1 MIKNEIKVLSDVE
14 HIKKRS
20 GMYIGSSAN
29 EAHERFLFGK
39 FQSVTYVPGLVK
51 LIDEII
57 DNSVDEA
64 IRTNFKFANKIDVD
78 FKGNKVIVEDNGRG
92 IPQAM
97 VVDQTGAEL
106 PGPVA
111 AWTIPKAGGNFGDD
125 AERKTGGMNGV
136 GSSLTNIFS
145 VTFAGATCDGKNE
158 IVVRCSNGMENKSWD
173 IVPASKKEFVKAKTG
188 TIVSFIPDFSHFE
201 TNGFSEVY
209 RDITLDRLQ
218 TLAVVFPD
226 IQFTFCGKKVDGNFK
241 KFAKQFGENVVI
253 QETDKVSMSFATSPD
268 GFRHLTYVNNIHTK
282 NGGHHVECVF
292 DDICEH
298 LLPGIKKKYKG
309 IEVSKARVKECMT
322 MLMFIRDMSN
332 MRFDSQTKERL
343 TSPFGEIRAHIQ
355 IDAKKIANAILKD
368 EGLIM
373 PIVEAALARKLAAEK
388 AAETKANKKAAKAK
402 VQKHIKAN
410 LYGKDADTT
419 LFLTEGD
426 SAIGYL
432 IEVRDRELHGG
443 YPLRGKFMNTWG
455 MSGVDI
461 MKNKEAFDIC
471 AITGLTIGD
480 EDISSMG
487 YRNIAIMTDADV
499 DGTGSIYPSLLAFF
513 TQWPQ
518 LYKEGRVRFVKTPVI
533 IAQIG
538 KEQKWFYDLPEYE
551 AAKDKLP
558 KHSIRY
564 IKGLGSLQKSEYK
577 QMIMNPKYD
586 VVQLPDDWKEQFEML
601 LGKDP
606 APRKVWMS

>member
-1 MIKNEIKVLSDVE
+1 MIKNEIRVLSDIE

-20 GMYIGSSAN
+20 GMYIGSSSN
-29 EAHERFLFGK
+29 ESHERFLFGEFK
-39 FQSVTYVPGLVK
+39 SVQYVPGLVK

-64 IRTNFKFANKIDVD
+64 IRTSFKFANKIDVIIKD
-78 FKGNKVIVEDNGRG
+78 NQVSVADNGRG

-97 VVDQTGAEL
+97 VVDQTGTEL

-145 VTFAGATCDGKNE
+145 VLFTGITSDGENE
-158 IVVRCSNGMENKSWD
+158 ITVNCSNGMENKGWSTKK
-173 IVPASKKEFVKAKTG
+173 SKGKG
-188 TIVSFIPDFSHFE
+188 TTVVFIPDFSHFE
-201 TNGFSEVY
+201 ENSLSQIY
-209 RDITLDRLQ
+209 LDITLDRLQ

-226 IQFTFCGKKVDGNFK
+226 IAFTFNGKKVDGNFK
-241 KFAKQFGENVVI
+241 KFSKQFGEEVVI
-253 QETDKVSMSFATSPD
+253 QENDNVSMAFTSSPD

-282 NGGHHVECVF
+282 NGGHHIDCVM
-292 DDICEH
+292 DDITEH
-298 LLPGIKKKYKG
+298 LIPAIKKKYKG
-309 IEVSKARVKECMT
+309 IEVSKARVKECLT
-322 MLMFIRDMSN
+322 ILMFIRDMSN

-343 TSPFGEIRAHIQ
+343 TSPFGEIRSHIQ
-355 IDAKKIANAILKD
+355 IDAKKIAQAVLKN
-368 EGLIM
+368 EALIM

-388 AAETKANKKAAKAK
+388 AAETKANKAALKAK

-410 LYGKDADTT
+410 KYGKDADTT

-455 MSGVDI
+455 MTGADI

-480 EDISSMG
+480 EDISSMT

-499 DGTGSIYPSLLAFF
+499 DGTGSIYPSLLAYF
-513 TQWPQ
+513 TQWPELFKQ
-518 LYKEGRVRFVKTPVI
+518 GRVRFVKTPVI
-533 IAQIG
+533 IAQVG
-538 KEQKWFYDLPEYE
+538 KEQKWFYDLPEYDS
-551 AAKDKLP
+551 AKDSMP

-564 IKGLGSLQKSEYK
+564 IKGLGSLEKHEYK

-586 VVQLPDDWKEQFEML
+586 VVQLPENWKELFEML
-601 LGKDP
+601 LGKDS
-606 APRKVWMS
+606 APRKAWMS

>member
-29 EAHERFLFGK
+29 EQHERFLFGSYV
-39 FQSVTYVPGLVK
+39 FVPYVPGLVK

-64 IRTNFKFANKIDVD
+64 IRTNFKFANKIDVQI
-78 FKGNKVIVEDNGRG
+78 KGNKVIVEDNGRG

-97 VVDQTGAEL
+97 VTDQTGQQI

-145 VTFAGATCDGKNE
+145 VMFAGATCDGENE
-158 IVVRCSNGMENKSWD
+158 IVVRCSNGMENKSWAS
-173 IVPASKKEFVKAKTG
+173 VPASKKEHVKAKTG
-188 TIVSFIPDFSHFE
+188 TIVSFIPDFEHFE
-201 TNGFSEVY
+201 TNELNDMY
-209 RDITLDRLQ
+209 HAITLDRLQ
-218 TLAVVFPD
+218 TLAVIYPG
-226 IQFTFCGKKVDGNFK
+226 IQFTFNGKKVDGNFK

-253 QETDKVSMSFATSPD
+253 QETDNVSMAFATSPD

-292 DDICEH
+292 DDICEY

-309 IEVSKARVKECMT
+309 IEVSKARVKECLT

-343 TSPFGEIRAHIQ
+343 TSPFGEIRNHIQ

-606 APRKVWMS
+606 APRKAWMS

>member
-1 MIKNEIKVLSDVE
+1 MIDNKIEMLSDKE
-14 HIKKRS
+14 HVLRRP
-20 GMYIGSSAN
+20 GMYIGSVAN
-29 EAHERFLFGK
+29 EAHERFLFGEFK
-39 FQSVTYVPGLVK
+39 KVEYVAGVLKLV
-51 LIDEII
+51 DEII

-64 IRTNFKFANKIDVD
+64 IRTSFKFANKISVNIDLSS
-78 FKGNKVIVEDNGRG
+78 NKVIVEDNGRG
-92 IPQAM
+92 IPQGM
-97 VVDQTGAEL
+97 VVTPEGEEI

-111 AWTIPKAGGNFGDD
+111 AWTRTKAGGNFGDD
-125 AERKTGGMNGV
+125 KERVTGGQNGV

-145 VTFAGATCDGKNE
+145 VIFTGITSDGKNE
-158 IVVRCSNGMENKSWD
+158 LTVNCSNNAENISWKSRS
-173 IVPASKKEFVKAKTG
+173 SKSNG
-188 TIVSFIPDFSHFE
+188 TRVEFIPDFSHFE
-201 TNGFSEVY
+201 MSKFEEIY
-209 RDITLDRLQ
+209 LDITLDRLQ
-218 TLAVVFPD
+218 TLAVVYPD
-226 IQFTFCGKKVDGNFK
+226 IEFKFNGKKVQGHFK
-241 KFAKQFGENVVI
+241 KFASQFGKDVII
-253 QETDKVSMSFATSPD
+253 QETDKVSMAFTTSPD

-309 IEVSKARVKECMT
+309 IEVSKARVKECLT

-564 IKGLGSLQKSEYK
+564 IKGLGSLQKAEYK

-586 VVQLPDDWKEQFEML
+586 VVQLPDDWKDQFEML

>member
-1 MIKNEIKVLSDVE
+1 MIKNEIKVLSDIE

-29 EAHERFLFGK
+29 EAHGRFLFGN
-39 FQSVTYVPGLVK
+39 FTQVNYVPGLVK

-64 IRTNFKFANKIDVD
+64 IRTNFKFANKIDVQI
-78 FKGNKVIVEDNGRG
+78 KNNQVSVSDNGRG

-97 VVDQTGAEL
+97 VTDQNGEQI

-145 VTFAGATCDGKNE
+145 VLFTGITSDGENE
-158 IVVRCSNGMENKSWD
+158 ITVNCSNGMENKGWSTKK
-173 IVPASKKEFVKAKTG
+173 SKGKG
-188 TIVSFIPDFSHFE
+188 TSVIFTPDFSHFE
-201 TNGFSEVY
+201 ENSLSQIY
-209 RDITLDRLQ
+209 LDITLDRLK
-218 TLAVVFPD
+218 TLAVIYPD
-226 IQFTFCGKKVDGNFK
+226 IQFTFNGKKVDGNFK
-241 KFAKQFGENVVI
+241 KYANQFGKDVVI
-253 QETDKVSMSFATSPD
+253 QETDNVSLAFTTSPD

-282 NGGHHVECVF
+282 NGGHHVECVM

-309 IEVSKARVKECMT
+309 IEVTKARVKECLT

-343 TSPFGEIRAHIQ
+343 TSTYGDIRNHIQ
-355 IDAKKIANAILKD
+355 LDAKKIAQALLKN
-368 EGLIM
+368 EALIM

-388 AAETKANKKAAKAK
+388 AAETKAAKKATKAK
-402 VQKHIKAN
+402 VHKHIKAN
-410 LYGKDADTT
+410 QCGKDADTT

-432 IEVRDRELHGG
+432 IDVRDRELHGG
-443 YPLRGKFMNTWG
+443 FPLRGKVMNSWG
-455 MSGVDI
+455 MSYADM
-461 MKNKEAFDIC
+461 MKNKELFDIC
-471 AITGLTIGD
+471 AITGLILGEKAENTN
-480 EDISSMG
+480 
-487 YRNIAIMTDADV
+487 YRNIAIMTDADH
-499 DGTGSIYPSLLAFF
+499 DGLGSIYPALLAFF
-513 TQWPQ
+513 SNWPELFEQ
-518 LYKEGRVRFVKTPVI
+518 GRIRFVKTPVI

-538 KEQKWFYDLPEYE
+538 KTQKWFYTVAEYE
-551 AAKDKLP
+551 EAKDTLP

-564 IKGLGSLQKSEYK
+564 IKGLGSLQRDEYK
-577 QMIMNPKYD
+577 EMIQNPVYD
-586 VVQLPDDWKEQFEML
+586 VVKLPENWKELFEML
-601 LGKDP
+601 MGNDPELRKDWMLG
-606 APRKVWMS
+606 

>member
-1 MIKNEIKVLSDVE
+1 MINNEIKVLSDVE

-29 EAHERFLFGK
+29 EAHDRFLFGK
-39 FQSVTYVPGLVK
+39 FQSITYVPGLVK

-92 IPQAM
+92 IPQSM
-97 VVDQTGAEL
+97 VVDQTGTEL

-158 IVVRCSNGMENKSWD
+158 IVVRCSNGMENKSWE
-173 IVPASKKEFVKAKTG
+173 IRPASNKEFVKAKTG
-188 TIVSFIPDFSHFE
+188 TVVSFIPDFTHFE
-201 TNGFSEVY
+201 TNGFNEIY

-241 KFAKQFGENVVI
+241 KFSKQFGEEVVI
-253 QETDKVSMSFATSPD
+253 QETNNVSMSFATSPD

-309 IEVSKARVKECMT
+309 IEVTKARVKECIT
-322 MLMFIRDMSN
+322 MIMFIRDMSN

-343 TSPFGEIRAHIQ
+343 TSPFGEIRSHIQ
-355 IDAKKIANAILKD
+355 IDAKKIATAILKS
-368 EGLIM
+368 EKLIM

-388 AAETKANKKAAKAK
+388 AAETKAAKKASKAK

-410 LYGKDADTT
+410 QYGKDADTT

-455 MSGVDI
+455 MAAGDI
-461 MKNKEAFDIC
+461 LKNSEAFDIC
-471 AITGLTIGD
+471 AITGLTIG
-480 EDISSMG
+480 EKAENVA

-513 TQWPQ
+513 THWPE
-518 LYKEGRVRFVKTPVI
+518 LFHEGRIRFVKTPVI
-533 IAQIG
+533 IATVG

-551 AAKDKLP
+551 EAKEKLG

-564 IKGLGSLQKSEYK
+564 IKGLGSLEKHEYK
-577 QMIMNPKYD
+577 QMIMNPRYD
-586 VVQLPDDWKEQFEML
+586 VVQLPENWKELFEML
-601 LGKDP
+601 LGDDP
-606 APRKVWMS
+606 EKRKAWMS

>member
-29 EAHERFLFGK
+29 EAHERFLFGEYK
-39 FQSVTYVPGLVK
+39 SVTYVPGLVK

-64 IRTNFKFANKIDVD
+64 IRTNFKFANKIDV
-78 FKGNKVIVEDNGRG
+78 KISNNKVTVSDNGRG

-97 VVDQTGAEL
+97 VVDQTGEEI

-145 VTFAGATCDGKNE
+145 VMFTGVTCDGENE
-158 IVVRCSNGMENKSWD
+158 ITVRCSNGMENKSWTTRKGK
-173 IVPASKKEFVKAKTG
+173 SKG
-188 TIVSFIPDFSHFE
+188 TSVEFIPDFEHFE
-201 TNGFSEVY
+201 TNTMGEIY
-209 RDITLDRLQ
+209 NEITLDRLQ
-218 TLAVVFPD
+218 TLAVVYPD
-226 IQFTFCGKKVDGNFK
+226 IQFTFNGKKVDGNFK

-253 QETDKVSMSFATSPD
+253 QETDNVSMAFATSPD

-606 APRKVWMS
+606 APRKAWMS

>member
-1 MIKNEIKVLSDVE
+1 MIDNKIEMLSDKE
-14 HIKKRS
+14 HVLRRP
-20 GMYIGSSAN
+20 GMYIGSVAN
-29 EAHERFLFGK
+29 EAHERFLFGEFK
-39 FQSVTYVPGLVK
+39 KVEYVAGVLKLV
-51 LIDEII
+51 DEII

-64 IRTNFKFANKIDVD
+64 IRTSFKFANKISVNIDLSS
-78 FKGNKVIVEDNGRG
+78 NKVIVEDNGRG
-92 IPQAM
+92 IPQGM
-97 VVDQTGAEL
+97 VVTPEGEEI

-111 AWTIPKAGGNFGDD
+111 AWTRTKAGGNFGDD
-125 AERKTGGMNGV
+125 KERVTGGQNGV

-145 VTFAGATCDGKNE
+145 VIFTGITSDGKNE
-158 IVVRCSNGMENKSWD
+158 LTVNCSNNAENISWKSRS
-173 IVPASKKEFVKAKTG
+173 SKSNG
-188 TIVSFIPDFSHFE
+188 TRVEFIPDFSHFE
-201 TNGFSEVY
+201 MSKFEEIY
-209 RDITLDRLQ
+209 LDITLDRLQ
-218 TLAVVFPD
+218 TLAVVYPD
-226 IQFTFCGKKVDGNFK
+226 IEFKFNGKKVQGHFK
-241 KFAKQFGENVVI
+241 KFASQFGKDVII
-253 QETDKVSMSFATSPD
+253 QETDKVSMAFTTSPD

-309 IEVSKARVKECMT
+309 IEVSKARVKECLT

-551 AAKDKLP
+551 AAKDELP

-564 IKGLGSLQKSEYK
+564 IKGLGSLQKAEYK

-586 VVQLPDDWKEQFEML
+586 VVQLPDDWKDQFEML

>member
-29 EAHERFLFGK
+29 EAHERFLFGEYK
-39 FQSVTYVPGLVK
+39 SVTYVPGLVK

-64 IRTNFKFANKIDVD
+64 IRTGFKFANKIDVIIKD
-78 FKGNKVIVEDNGRG
+78 NQVSVSDNGRG
-92 IPQAM
+92 IPQTM
-97 VVDQTGAEL
+97 VVDQTGEEI

-145 VTFAGATCDGKNE
+145 VMFTGVTADGENE
-158 IVVRCSNGMENKSWD
+158 ITVSCSNGMENKSWSTKK
-173 IVPASKKEFVKAKTG
+173 SKGKG
-188 TIVSFIPDFSHFE
+188 TTVVFIPDFSHFE
-201 TNGFSEVY
+201 TNSMGEIY
-209 RDITLDRLQ
+209 NEITLDRLQ
-218 TLAVVFPD
+218 TLAVVYPD
-226 IQFTFCGKKVDGNFK
+226 IQFTFNGKKVDGNFK

-253 QETDKVSMSFATSPD
+253 QETDNVSMAFATSPD

-309 IEVSKARVKECMT
+309 IEVSKARVKECLT

-343 TSPFGEIRAHIQ
+343 TSPFGEIRNHIQ

-564 IKGLGSLQKSEYK
+564 IKGLGSLQKAEYK

-586 VVQLPDDWKEQFEML
+586 VVQLPDDWKDQFEML

>member
-29 EAHERFLFGK
+29 EAHERFLFGEYK
-39 FQSVTYVPGLVK
+39 SVTYVPGLVK

-64 IRTNFKFANKIDVD
+64 IRTGFKFANKIDVAIKD
-78 FKGNKVIVEDNGRG
+78 NQVSVSDNGRG

-97 VVDQTGAEL
+97 VVDQTGEEI

-145 VTFAGATCDGKNE
+145 VMFTGVTADGENE
-158 IVVRCSNGMENKSWD
+158 ITVSCSNGMENKSWSTKK
-173 IVPASKKEFVKAKTG
+173 SKSKG
-188 TIVSFIPDFSHFE
+188 TTVVFIPDFSHFE
-201 TNGFSEVY
+201 TNSMGEIY
-209 RDITLDRLQ
+209 NEITLDRLQ
-218 TLAVVFPD
+218 TLAVVYPD
-226 IQFTFCGKKVDGNFK
+226 IQFTFNGKKVDGNFK

-253 QETDKVSMSFATSPD
+253 QETDNVSMAFATSPD

-309 IEVSKARVKECMT
+309 IEVSKARVKECLT

-343 TSPFGEIRAHIQ
+343 TSPFGEIRNHIQ